1 MSEEITATE
10 IDRHYSAIMDSVNL
24 LNAGKPPDMSA
35 LEWDDLVARNV
46 GHLKIML
53 GKEFWTTE
61 DMTAAKS
68 AINGVTR

>member
-1 MSEEITATE
+1 MSEEITAKE

-35 LEWDDLVARNV
+35 LDWDDLVARNV

-53 GKEFWTTE
+53 DKEFWTTE

>member
-1 MSEEITATE
+1 MSEE
-10 IDRHYSAIMDSVNL
+10 IDRHYSAIIDSVNL

-35 LEWDDLVARNV
+35 LEWDDLDARNV

-61 DMTAAKS
+61 DMDAAKS
-68 AINGVTR
+68 AIEGVTR

>member
-1 MSEEITATE
+1 MSKEITAKE

-24 LNAGKPPDMSA
+24 LNGGKPSDMSD

-46 GHLKIML
+46 EHLKIML

-61 DMTAAKS
+61 DMAAAGS
-68 AINGVTR
+68 AIKGVTR